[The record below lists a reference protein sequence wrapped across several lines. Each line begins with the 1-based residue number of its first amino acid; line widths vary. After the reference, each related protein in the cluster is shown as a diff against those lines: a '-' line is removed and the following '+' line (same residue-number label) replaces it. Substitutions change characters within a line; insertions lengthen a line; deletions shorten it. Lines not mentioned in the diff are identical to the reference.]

1 MYEPYITDFTMNI
14 HNKIY
19 QNYVNNLNDLHN
31 YIDNVINID
40 KFDKFISSVI
50 STTFGCLLMVVIGEI
65 VLILWRKKIRAL
77 WSRSRRL

>member
-40 KFDKFISSVI
+40 KFDIKKRGNILFNSGGVLNHQLFYSY
-50 STTFGCLLMVVIGEI
+50 SLDRKTF
-65 VLILWRKKIRAL
+65 RF
-77 WSRSRRL
+77 

>member
-31 YIDNVINID
+31 YIDNVVKSIH
-40 KFDKFISSVI
+40 
-50 STTFGCLLMVVIGEI
+50 
-65 VLILWRKKIRAL
+65 
-77 WSRSRRL
+77 